1 VAASSRRART
11 LTAAALG
18 LTVAC
23 AGCGGDEN
31 TLQPH
36 SHAEHSIAL
45 LWWVMFGVA
54 CFGLALIGALLALG
68 WFRRN
73 RAAVTGAA
81 AERRGTALVIG
92 LGVVF
97 PVAVVTALF
106 VWSDIFVIRSTAAPP
121 PASTAMT
128 IEVTGHQWWWEVR
141 YPGTAAVTA
150 NEIHIPTHTRVN
162 VVGRSDD
169 VIHSLWV
176 PELNRKID
184 LIPGRTN
191 RVLLEADRPG
201 IYRGQCSEFC
211 GLQHAHM
218 TVEVVA
224 QPQPAFH
231 AWLANMAKPATTP
244 ATGSAQA
251 GRATFLGSS
260 CASCHMVRG
269 TSAHGDVGPDLTHLA
284 TRATLAAVTI
294 PNDAAHLRAWLE
306 DPQRIKPG
314 SKMPAVPL
322 TGTQLDDLTAYLEG
336 LH

>member
-1 VAASSRRART
+1 MAAPRSRAHT
-11 LTAAALG
+11 LAAAALG

-31 TLQPH
+31 TLQPR

-54 CFGLALIGALLALG
+54 CFGFALIGALLALG
-68 WFRRN
+68 WFRRR
-73 RAAVTGAA
+73 RAALTGPD
-81 AERRGTALVIG
+81 AERRGTALVVG

-97 PVAVVTALF
+97 PVAVVSALF
-106 VWSDIFVIRSTAAPP
+106 IWSDIFVIRSTAAPP

-128 IEVTGHQWWWEVR
+128 IQVTGHDWWWEVR
-141 YPGTAAVTA
+141 YPGTPAVTA

-162 VVGRSDD
+162 VVGTSDD

-191 RVLLEADRPG
+191 RVLLEADGPG
-201 IYRGQCSEFC
+201 IFRGQCSEFC

-224 QPQPAFH
+224 QPQPAFR
-231 AWLANMAKPATTP
+231 AWLANMSKPARAP
-244 ATGSAQA
+244 ATGAAQA
-251 GRATFLGSS
+251 GRTTFLASS
-260 CASCHMVRG
+260 CASCHTVRG
-269 TSAHGDVGPDLTHLA
+269 TAAHGDVGPDLTHLA
-284 TRATLAAVTI
+284 SRSTLAAVTI
-294 PNDAAHLRAWLE
+294 PNDAAQLRAWLE

-322 TGTQLDDLTAYLEG
+322 TGRQLDDLTAYLQG
-336 LH
+336 LR